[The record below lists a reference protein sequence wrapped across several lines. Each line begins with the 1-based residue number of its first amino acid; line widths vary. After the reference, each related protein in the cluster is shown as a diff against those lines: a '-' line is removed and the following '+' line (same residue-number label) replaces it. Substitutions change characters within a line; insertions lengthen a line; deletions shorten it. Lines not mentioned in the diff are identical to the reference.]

1 MPRLNDQV
9 TISDEPDLVSRAVTK
24 DEAAIRAII
33 GRHNRRLFRIA
44 RGIVRDDGEAEDVLQ
59 DAYVSAFTSLA
70 TFRGDSTLATWLT
83 RIVVNAALQRLRRR
97 VERPLDDVASR
108 LETAQNVIAFP
119 LAANPP
125 LDPERAVAQKQIA
138 KLLEQAID
146 SLPDD
151 FRTVLVAR
159 VLEDLSIEETAEL
172 LGLKP
177 ETVKTRLFRARRLLK
192 EALAEHVDPL
202 FSEVFP
208 FAGRRCERLAE
219 QVIARLKE
227 IG

>member
-1 MPRLNDQV
+1 MAQPTDRMH
-9 TISDEPDLVSRAVTK
+9 SSGEADLVCRAIAK
-24 DEAAIRAII
+24 DEAAIRTII
-33 GRHNRRLFRIA
+33 ARHNQRLFRLA

-70 TFRGDSTLATWLT
+70 TFRADSTLATWLT

-97 VERPLDDVASR
+97 TERPLDLAADVYDKPG
-108 LETAQNVIAFP
+108 NVVAFP
-119 LAANPP
+119 FTSPP
-125 LDPERAVAQKQIA
+125 PDPERIVAHKQIA

-146 SLPDD
+146 GLPDD

-159 VLEDLSIEETAEL
+159 VFEDLSIEETADL
-172 LGLKP
+172 LGIRP

-192 EALAEHVDPL
+192 EALAEHVDSM
-202 FSEVFP
+202 FADVFP
-208 FAGRRCERLAE
+208 FAGARCERLADS
-219 QVIARLKE
+219 VVARLKD